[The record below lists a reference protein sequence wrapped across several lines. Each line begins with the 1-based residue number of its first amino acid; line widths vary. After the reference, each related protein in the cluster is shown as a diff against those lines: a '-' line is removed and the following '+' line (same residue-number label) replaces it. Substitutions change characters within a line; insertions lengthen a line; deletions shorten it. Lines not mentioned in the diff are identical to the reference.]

1 MPRRKKVNLEP
12 EIEKKL
18 QYLGLSLEDIPQQLQ
33 EFEEI
38 NYRVPRDYDEKQYK
52 QYRYIPID
60 KIQIL
65 LSPTNRLDELNEKY
79 KKARPLSDYLD
90 SKNEENIIRHSIF
103 INMLKQMSIN
113 EVEKIEKEQQ
123 KLSRQVP
130 FKVKYE
136 DNYLW
141 QIYYIEATDQYFML
155 VPTEDTNYSAFFY
168 VLKKKIEKKEKSFI
182 FAPISGV
189 DYSREYFNKSEFK
202 DIGTYI
208 EMFAKEWPYIYE
220 VYNKKGEL
228 NIHIIGEAYVYGKI
242 KSVYNVILK
251 NQTEANHFYKLL
263 KAMFILQTE
272 LPNYF
277 TFTTDVDNNGILQ
290 FYCDENHIKYNDMA
304 HFIKSQFAVSESLKV
319 DTKEK
324 IQQYKERLA
333 ELKQIVSIQ
342 EIEYIDKE
350 KQISTFLECKK
361 TFFGK
366 FKYFFKYKKNKKK
379 NDENGTTI
387 EIKEDLN
394 DDNILTGS
402 MSDIL
407 KARRKQKEKKI
418 AMKEREEKLNQEE
431 SKIIQ
436 NQNIKRR
443 RNCTIEEVIESYRE
457 LQKTENELKNVVMDI
472 NALKLKNK
480 NMAKKIENATLFIEE
495 IDKHKR
501 SIFEFWKY
509 SNKDEMTVLPE
520 GEEEEIG
527 VTKKVE
533 RIFDYLEDF
542 EEFAKD
548 LDRLQRKLLI
558 PEEIDSIYIATT
570 NTLKILNK
578 IKTNTATPKDIE
590 VALKEVK
597 KELKAQKPELL
608 EDKDDIDIFD
618 EIVEDKSKVKK
629 IRNKKYHETERDMFE
644 ILDVNKMS
652 KQLGFKLNL
661 EKICQIIEESL
672 KNVKCP
678 EDITLFK
685 AINDNEIDKNE
696 FNDFNI
702 NPENEIKEACK
713 EDGEKINLYKVN
725 LKRGENIIGFTN
737 IIYYENKNKT
747 LPLGMDFSTK
757 AIIDLSKLNRTM
769 KKTKT
774 FHIARFK
781 DEKDDFSNIIT
792 KDVIVYE
799 EDNH

>member
-18 QYLGLSLEDIPQQLQ
+18 QYLGLSLEDIPEQLQ
-33 EFEEI
+33 GFEEI

-52 QYRYIPID
+52 QYRYIPIE

-90 SKNEENIIRHSIF
+90 SKNEENVIRHSIF
-103 INMLKQMSIN
+103 INMLKQMDVN

-168 VLKKKIEKKEKSFI
+168 LLKKKIEKKEKSFI

-189 DYSREYFNKSEFK
+189 NYSREYFNKSEFK

-242 KSVYNVILK
+242 KSIYNVILK

-277 TFTTDVDNNGILQ
+277 TFTTDVNSNGILQ
-290 FYCDENHIKYNDMA
+290 FYCDESHIKYNDMA
-304 HFIKSQFAVSESLKV
+304 HFIKSQFAVSESLKI

-402 MSDIL
+402 MSEIL

-418 AMKEREEKLNQEE
+418 AIKDG
-431 SKIIQ
+431 KI
-436 NQNIKRR
+436 
-443 RNCTIEEVIESYRE
+443 
-457 LQKTENELKNVVMDI
+457 
-472 NALKLKNK
+472 
-480 NMAKKIENATLFIEE
+480 
-495 IDKHKR
+495 
-501 SIFEFWKY
+501 
-509 SNKDEMTVLPE
+509 
-520 GEEEEIG
+520 
-527 VTKKVE
+527 
-533 RIFDYLEDF
+533 YL
-542 EEFAKD
+542 
-548 LDRLQRKLLI
+548 L
-558 PEEIDSIYIATT
+558 
-570 NTLKILNK
+570 
-578 IKTNTATPKDIE
+578 
-590 VALKEVK
+590 
-597 KELKAQKPELL
+597 
-608 EDKDDIDIFD
+608 
-618 EIVEDKSKVKK
+618 
-629 IRNKKYHETERDMFE
+629 
-644 ILDVNKMS
+644 
-652 KQLGFKLNL
+652 
-661 EKICQIIEESL
+661 
-672 KNVKCP
+672 
-678 EDITLFK
+678 
-685 AINDNEIDKNE
+685 
-696 FNDFNI
+696 
-702 NPENEIKEACK
+702 
-713 EDGEKINLYKVN
+713 
-725 LKRGENIIGFTN
+725 
-737 IIYYENKNKT
+737 
-747 LPLGMDFSTK
+747 
-757 AIIDLSKLNRTM
+757 
-769 KKTKT
+769 
-774 FHIARFK
+774 
-781 DEKDDFSNIIT
+781 
-792 KDVIVYE
+792 
-799 EDNH
+799 